1 MDTDFNYLGTANIE
15 AKLHKDLLAHEDKVV
30 RTLIIIAFILMYIFR
45 GAIGYWLKFG
55 VAIPNS
61 MDFTPIPIQS
71 EPIQTDYSEEEKLQK
86 TFVYTSL
93 INSNQIT
100 MIPQAHY
107 VLSGLV
113 IAYNRDFLFKS
124 EFFDSVALYDLGASW
139 GNMANKDLF
148 GKYVRVYSD
157 KVELTG
163 ARRLNWRFRSD
174 IPVPITYAT
183 SHISHS
189 HIIPANRNIM
199 AGFLT
204 IKLWDNVQVEGE
216 LVDMKYKSVKKQN
229 RFYDYHTSLSRN
241 DVDESSRGSGACE
254 SIYVTK
260 LRVGNRVYE

>member
-1 MDTDFNYLGTANIE
+1 METEFNYLETANIE

-30 RTLIIIAFILMYIFR
+30 RILIIIAFILMYIFR

-55 VAIPNS
+55 VAIPKS
-61 MDFTPIPIQS
+61 IDFSPIPVKS

-107 VLSGLV
+107 VLSGMA
-113 IAYNRDFLFKS
+113 IAYNRDFLFRS
-124 EFFDSVALYDLGASW
+124 EFFDSAALYDLGTLW
-139 GNMANKDLF
+139 GEMSDKALF
-148 GKYVRVYSD
+148 EKYVRVYSS

-163 ARRLNWRFRSD
+163 TRRLNWRFRSD
-174 IPVPITYAT
+174 IPVPISYAA

-204 IKLWDNVQVEGE
+204 IKLWDTVQVEGE
-216 LVDMKYKSVKKQN
+216 LVDMTYVSTKRKAKYTYN
-229 RFYDYHTSLSRN
+229 TSMSRT
-241 DVDESSRGSGACE
+241 DEDSSSRGSGACE
-254 SIYVTK
+254 AIYVTK
-260 LRVGNRVYE
+260 LRVGSRVYE

>member
-15 AKLHKDLLAHEDKVV
+15 AKLHKDLLEHEDKVV
-30 RTLIIIAFILMYIFR
+30 RTLIIVAFILMYIFR

-55 VAIPNS
+55 VAIPKS
-61 MDFTPIPIQS
+61 MDFTPIPVKS
-71 EPIQTDYSEEEKLQK
+71 EPIQTDYSEEEKSQK

-93 INSNQIT
+93 INSNQII

-107 VLSGLV
+107 VLSGRV

-124 EFFDSVALYDLGASW
+124 EFFDSAALYDLGASW
-139 GNMANKDLF
+139 GDMANKDLF
-148 GKYVRVYSD
+148 EKYVRVYSD

-163 ARRLNWRFRSD
+163 ARRLNWQFRSD
-174 IPVPITYAT
+174 IPVPISYAT

-204 IKLWDNVQVEGE
+204 IKRWDNVQVEGE
-216 LVDMKYKSVKKQN
+216 LVDMTYSSLKRKVKYN
-229 RFYDYHTSLSRN
+229 YHTSMTRTDDDS
-241 DVDESSRGSGACE
+241 SSRGSGACE
-254 SIYVTK
+254 SVYVTK